1 MPTREEVA
9 TAERFGARYA
19 LEAPAGVELER
30 FVLGSDYGATGF
42 TTVAQADLLAD
53 VLALRPTDRLLDIG
67 SGCGWPGLYL
77 GVRCGCT
84 VVATDLSAVGV
95 QRARQRIRRDSLTSS
110 FAVVASARHLPFG
123 ENSFNAIVHAD
134 SLC

>member
-1 MPTREEVA
+1 MPTKEEVA
-9 TAERFGARYA
+9 TAERFGARYS
-19 LEAPAGVELER
+19 LEAPAGIDLER

-77 GVRCGCT
+77 GARRGCT
-84 VVATDLSAVGV
+84 VVVTDLSAAGIL
-95 QRARQRIRRDSLTSS
+95 RAHQRIRRDGLASS
-110 FAVVASARHLPFG
+110 FAVVASARHLPFA
-123 ENSFNAIVHAD
+123 EPSFDGIVHAD